1 MELVCGIAMPPCD
14 DALAAVVLRDT
25 GPAGLFGLSI
35 FDGIMCGPV
44 LRRHLIKLMKAI
56 AEGTFLP
63 KTEELQLLYSGF
75 VRGQLTSE
83 RTFESNS

>member
-1 MELVCGIAMPPCD
+1 MAMPCD
-14 DALAAVVLRDT
+14 DALAAVVLGDI

-56 AEGTFLP
+56 AKGLFSRKLKSCSIP
-63 KTEELQLLYSGF
+63 AF
-75 VRGQLTSE
+75 E
-83 RTFESNS
+83 RTTNE